1 MQAMQDVMKPL
12 DPEDPMALVG
22 VGLDEEP
29 DDQALEEMAWCFVE
43 EDARMGASSEPIQPP
58 PPPPAP
64 PPPDPHRQPQRGSA
78 QLRRRPPHGHSHRS
92 LLPAQLRLFAQ
103 R

>member
-43 EDARMGASSEPIQPP
+43 EYARMGYSSELI
-58 PPPPAP
+58 
-64 PPPDPHRQPQRGSA
+64 
-78 QLRRRPPHGHSHRS
+78 
-92 LLPAQLRLFAQ
+92 LRLFRSPFFRGPHRIWRVKGEDFVRGLVQTIDDMRRAV
-103 R
+103 RALDGVER